1 MHVVQSQLL
10 GVAFSFLRN
19 FGMLSG
25 ASGIFGILSTG
36 VASIGMDQ
44 RCVPLVI
51 LYHAVIF
58 GTSSCALF

>member
-10 GVAFSFLRN
+10 GVAFSFMRN

-36 VASIGMDQ
+36 VATIGMDS
-44 RCVPLVI
+44 RCGQLDHIV
-51 LYHAVIF
+51 
-58 GTSSCALF
+58 